1 MNDESDHIRLV
12 LIEGQLADLAVRVE
26 EQTKVTRDL
35 VEAWQSAKT
44 LVSFIRLLAS
54 IAVAGAVL
62 IAVLKIPLMK
72 IGIL

>member
-12 LIEGQLADLAVRVE
+12 LIESQISDLAVRVE